1 MTRDPDDLIRA
12 LDLLWL
18 RAELAALPE
27 ATADDSPV
35 AGLRNAARRALLRA
49 QKGGEA
55 GGEDAPSGKDLDR
68 LILLLMLD
76 RLWRSGGRMIR
87 EMDNTR
93 FQLALD
99 AQTDQPAPFSLRL
112 DVTRPGFEPGV
123 ARDGDEGPAA

>member
-27 ATADDSPV
+27 VTADDSPV
-35 AGLRNAARRALLRA
+35 AGLRSAARRALLRA
-49 QKGGEA
+49 QK

-76 RLWRSGGRMIR
+76 RLWRTGGRMIW
-87 EMDNTR
+87 EMDSAR
-93 FQLALD
+93 FQMALD
-99 AQTDQPAPFSLRL
+99 AHTDQPAPFSLRL
-112 DVTRPGFEPGV
+112 DVTRPGFEPGI
-123 ARDGDEGPAA
+123 ARDGDEGPAV